1 MKKRI
6 FTLCFIFSLV
16 SSLLTLGVF
25 MLFKTSWSETDYYS
39 VSAAVFAALVFS
51 LIFAAICSKA
61 ATKKIS
67 NIDPDEVDP
76 DECDTELKPLMRKI
90 VRQDSLISSQMSELK
105 RRRQEFNAITEN
117 MAEGLIVCDNLGK
130 PLIVNS
136 HAKSI
141 FDFSFDKPF
150 DICEPFLKSVEI
162 ALGGKSTVDSFELNG
177 CIYRIYANPI
187 MNDDKLGGCVILLL
201 DITQEEKREIMR
213 REFTS
218 NVSHELKTPLTS
230 IYGISEILAGGIVK
244 QEDIPRFAQS
254 IHNETGRLITLV
266 NDIIKLSQMDENSIE
281 ESREPVDLKEICL
294 SVASRLKGIAEKNGI
309 TLFVAGDCNP
319 VFGIRGILEEMVYNI
334 CDNGIKYNSP
344 GGNVKVTL
352 SSCDENEKLT
362 VTDNGIGIAPQNIP
376 RIFERFYRVDKS
388 HSKQVGGTGL
398 GLSIVKHG
406 ASYHGATI
414 DVKSTSGKGTS
425 ISISFPSI

>member
-1 MKKRI
+1 MKKRC
-6 FTLCFIFSLV
+6 FTLCFLFSLV
-16 SSLLTLGVF
+16 SSLLTLGIF
-25 MLFKTSWSETDYYS
+25 MLFKTSWIETDYYA
-39 VSAAVFAALVFS
+39 VSCAVAAAIVFS
-51 LIFAAICSKA
+51 LAFSEICA
-61 ATKKIS
+61 RAVTGKITS
-67 NIDPDEVDP
+67 VDPDEVDA
-76 DECDTELKPLMRKI
+76 DECDAELKPLMRKI

-105 RRRQEFNAITEN
+105 RRNQEFNAITEN
-117 MAEGLIVCDNLGK
+117 MAEGLIVCDSLGK

-136 HAKSI
+136 HAKNI
-141 FDFSFDKPF
+141 YDFAENPL
-150 DICEPFLKSVEI
+150 DISETFTRSVQN
-162 ALGGKSTVDSFELNG
+162 ALMGKGTVDSFELNG
-177 CIYRIYANPI
+177 CIYRIYANPL
-187 MNDDKLGGCVILLL
+187 MNDDKLTGCVILLL

-230 IYGISEILAGGIVK
+230 IYGISEILAGGIVR
-244 QEDIPRFAQS
+244 QEDIPRFAQN
-254 IHNETGRLITLV
+254 IHNETGRLIALV

-281 ESREPVDLKEICL
+281 ESREPVDLKEVCI
-294 SVASRLKGIAEKNGI
+294 SVISRLKNIAEKSGI
-309 TLFVAGDCNP
+309 SLSVEGNCKP
-319 VFGIRGILEEMVYNI
+319 VSGIRGILEEMVYNL

-344 GGNVKVTL
+344 GGNVKITL
-352 SSCDENEKLT
+352 SSDGGSEKLT

-414 DVKSTSGKGTS
+414 DVKSTVGKGTS

>member
-1 MKKRI
+1 MKKRC
-6 FTLCFIFSLV
+6 FTLCFLFSLV
-16 SSLLTLGVF
+16 ASLLTLGIF
-25 MLFKTSWSETDYYS
+25 MLFKTSWSETDYYA
-39 VSAAVFAALVFS
+39 VSCAVAAAIVFS
-51 LIFAAICSKA
+51 LAFGEICA
-61 ATKKIS
+61 RAVTGKITS
-67 NIDPDEVDP
+67 VDPDEVDA
-76 DECDTELKPLMRKI
+76 DECDAELKPLMRKI

-105 RRRQEFNAITEN
+105 RRNQEFNAITEN
-117 MAEGLIVCDNLGK
+117 MAEGLIVCDSLGK

-136 HAKSI
+136 HAKNI
-141 FDFSFDKPF
+141 YDFAENPL
-150 DICEPFLKSVEI
+150 DISETFARSVQN
-162 ALGGKSTVDSFELNG
+162 ALMGKGTVDSFELNG
-177 CIYRIYANPI
+177 CIYRIYANPL
-187 MNDDKLGGCVILLL
+187 MNDDKLTGCVILLL

-230 IYGISEILAGGIVK
+230 IYGISEILAGGIVR
-244 QEDIPRFAQS
+244 QEDIPRFAQN

-281 ESREPVDLKEICL
+281 ESREPVDLKEVCI
-294 SVASRLKGIAEKNGI
+294 SVISRLKNIAEKNGI
-309 TLFVAGDCNP
+309 SLSVEGNCKP
-319 VFGIRGILEEMVYNI
+319 VSGIRGILEEMVYNL

-344 GGNVKVTL
+344 GGNVKITL
-352 SSCDENEKLT
+352 SSDGGSEKLT

-414 DVKSTSGKGTS
+414 DVKSTVGKGTS
-425 ISISFPSI
+425 VSISFPSI

>member
-1 MKKRI
+1 MKKRC
-6 FTLCFIFSLV
+6 FTLCFLFSLI
-16 SSLLTLGVF
+16 SSALTLGVF
-25 MLFKTSWSETDYYS
+25 CLFKTSWSDADYYS
-39 VSAAVFAALVFS
+39 VSLSVIAAVIFS
-51 LIFAAICSKA
+51 LIFGQICA
-61 ATKKIS
+61 NITAGKIQ

-76 DECDTELKPLMRKI
+76 DECDAELKPLMRKI

-117 MAEGLIVCDNLGK
+117 MAEGLIVFDGNGE

-141 FDFSFDKPF
+141 FDFSQNPF
-150 DICEPFLKSVEI
+150 DICDTFAKSVKS
-162 ALGGKSTVDSFELNG
+162 ALSGKSIVDSFEFNG
-177 CIYRIYANPI
+177 CIYRIYANPL
-187 MNDDKLGGCVILLL
+187 MNDDKLSGCVILLL

-230 IYGISEILAGGIVK
+230 IYGISEILAGGIVR
-244 QEDIPRFAQS
+244 QEDIPRFAQN

-281 ESREPVDLKEICL
+281 EAREPVDLKEVCL
-294 SVASRLKGIAEKNGI
+294 SVTSRLKSIAAKNGI
-309 TLFVAGDCNP
+309 SLCVSGSCKP
-319 VFGIRGILEEMVYNI
+319 VCGIHGIIEEMVYNL

-344 GGNVKVTL
+344 GGRVEITL
-352 SSCDENEKLT
+352 SSLEACERLT
-362 VTDNGIGIAPQNIP
+362 VTDTGIGIAPQNVP

-414 DVKSTSGKGTS
+414 DVKSTLGKGTS
-425 ISISFPSI
+425 ISLSFPSI

>member
-1 MKKRI
+1 MKKCC
-6 FTLCFIFSLV
+6 FSLCFIFSLI

-25 MLFKTSWSETDYYS
+25 LLFNESRGDS
-39 VSAAVFAALVFS
+39 VYRSFSAAVIAALILSSVF
-51 LIFAAICSKA
+51 AGICSNA
-61 ATKKIS
+61 VTKKLS
-67 NIDPDEVDP
+67 AVDPDEVDP
-76 DECDTELKPLMRKI
+76 DECDAELKPIMRKI

-117 MAEGLIVCDNLGK
+117 MAEGLIVCDSSGK

-136 HAKSI
+136 HAKNI
-141 FDFSFDKPF
+141 CDFAENPLEISETFSR
-150 DICEPFLKSVEI
+150 SVQN
-162 ALGGKSTVDSFELNG
+162 ALAGKSTVDSFELNG
-177 CIYRIYANPI
+177 CIYRIYANPL
-187 MNDDKLGGCVILLL
+187 MNDDKLTGCVILLL

-244 QEDIPRFAQS
+244 NEDIPRFAQS

-281 ESREPVDLKEICL
+281 EAREPVDLKEICL
-294 SVASRLKGIAEKNGI
+294 NVVSRLKGIAEKNGI
-309 TLFVAGDCNP
+309 SLFVEGECTP
-319 VFGIRGILEEMVYNI
+319 VNGIRGILEEMVYNL
-334 CDNGIKYNSP
+334 CDNGIKYNLP
-344 GGNVKVTL
+344 GGNVRITL
-352 SSCDENEKLT
+352 SSFDGNEKLT
-362 VTDNGIGIAPQNIP
+362 VTDNGIGIAPQNIS

-414 DVKSTSGKGTS
+414 DVKSTLGKGTS
-425 ISISFPSI
+425 ISLNFPSI